1 MLKRKKIKV
10 PGAVDVF
17 FFLGA
22 ALISA
27 GAGLWCGLPVGLM
40 TAGAFSLAAA
50 WLAEKPDG
58 EGGEKK
64 Q

>member
-1 MLKRKKIKV
+1 MLKRKTIHA

-27 GAGLWCGLPVGLM
+27 GAGLLAGLAVGLIA
-40 TAGAFSLAAA
+40 AGVFSLAAA
-50 WLAEKPDG
+50 WLCDAPNGEDG
-58 EGGEKK
+58 EHKR
-64 Q
+64 

>member
-1 MLKRKKIKV
+1 MLNRKTINA

-27 GAGLWCGLPVGLM
+27 GAGLLAGLAVGLIA
-40 TAGAFSLAAA
+40 AGVFSLATA

-58 EGGEKK
+58 EDGERKR
-64 Q
+64 